1 VDESTGAAGDLPDG
15 DLPGGDAPDDDLVA
29 LALAHG
35 VQPRYVGQS
44 GRDEIVCATTLGAIL
59 AALGVDAS
67 GPRAVA
73 EALRRAED
81 EPWRRT
87 LPATVVVRQGQ
98 DRDVPVHVDHGDPV
112 AVLVELEDGGLVDL
126 EQQDVWVP
134 SRVVDGVERGQATF
148 RVPGRLPAGYHALV
162 ARTPGV
168 VPDARAT
175 LVVTPVRAPE
185 PRRRSWGLMT
195 QLYSLRS
202 HASWGV
208 GDFTDLGDLAS
219 LAARRTGAD
228 FVLVNPLHA
237 TEPVAPL
244 TPSPYLPATR
254 RFLAPWYVRVEDVP
268 EAAYLSAADRAGI
281 IALGGPPRALDDDA
295 VRVDR
300 DTAWTAKLAALA
312 IVHQVP
318 RSAAREADYQ
328 AFREREGSALDD
340 FALWSVLQARFGYAP
355 WPAGYEGPRAEAAQR
370 AREELAEEIELQRWL
385 QWVADEQ
392 LGAAQRRALDAGM
405 GIGVMEDLAVGSHPC
420 GADVWTQQDLVAT
433 TVAVGAPPDMYN
445 QLGQAWAMRPWRPD
459 ALARDGYR
467 AYRAMLRAVLR
478 NCGAVRIDHVLGLFR
493 MWWVPDGASPRDGA
507 YVTYDHEAM
516 VGILCLEAQRA
527 GAVII
532 GEDLGTVEPWVS
544 GYLADRG
551 ILGTTVQLFEKSWD
565 GSPRPPQEFRRSV
578 LTTVTTHDLPPTAGF
593 LAGEH
598 VELRAELGLLT
609 APVDQERA
617 RARAERDSL
626 VTDLQRR
633 GLVGPDPSPEE
644 VVRGLYAFI
653 GQTPSLLLGVALV
666 DAVGERR
673 AQNQPGTDREYPNWT
688 VPLAAGDGRPVYLDD
703 LFDLPGMRALADV
716 MNAALAP
723 PLTG

>member
-1 VDESTGAAGDLPDG
+1 
-15 DLPGGDAPDDDLVA
+15 
-29 LALAHG
+29 
-35 VQPRYVGQS
+35 
-44 GRDEIVCATTLGAIL
+44 
-59 AALGVDAS
+59 
-67 GPRAVA
+67 
-73 EALRRAED
+73 
-81 EPWRRT
+81 
-87 LPATVVVRQGQ
+87 
-98 DRDVPVHVDHGDPV
+98 
-112 AVLVELEDGGLVDL
+112 
-126 EQQDVWVP
+126 
-134 SRVVDGVERGQATF
+134 
-148 RVPGRLPAGYHALV
+148 
-162 ARTPGV
+162 
-168 VPDARAT
+168 
-175 LVVTPVRAPE
+175 
-185 PRRRSWGLMT
+185 
-195 QLYSLRS
+195 
-202 HASWGV
+202 
-208 GDFTDLGDLAS
+208 
-219 LAARRTGAD
+219 
-228 FVLVNPLHA
+228 
-237 TEPVAPL
+237 
-244 TPSPYLPATR
+244 
-254 RFLAPWYVRVEDVP
+254 
-268 EAAYLSAADRAGI
+268 
-281 IALGGPPRALDDDA
+281 
-295 VRVDR
+295 
-300 DTAWTAKLAALA
+300 
-312 IVHQVP
+312 
-318 RSAAREADYQ
+318 
-328 AFREREGSALDD
+328 
-340 FALWSVLQARFGYAP
+340 
-355 WPAGYEGPRAEAAQR
+355 
-370 AREELAEEIELQRWL
+370 
-385 QWVADEQ
+385 
-392 LGAAQRRALDAGM
+392 
-405 GIGVMEDLAVGSHPC
+405 MEDLAVGSHPF
-420 GADVWTQQDLVAT
+420 GADVWTQQELVAA

-544 GYLADRG
+544 GYLAERG
-551 ILGTTVQLFEKSWD
+551 VLGTTVQLFEKSWD